1 MTKTTV
7 ERATRLGRVRG
18 FARMGV
24 ETFRGIRYA
33 EPVQRFRASV
43 LAGTPWPGVYDA
55 TVFKA
60 MAVQPDIVPE
70 LYGPVPA
77 APYAED
83 CLFLDIHA
91 PQAPAAAPRPVIVFI
106 HGGSFTGG
114 SGHCYDATAL
124 ALGADAVVVCINYRL
139 GIFAALDLDWLGGE
153 RDGQGQLWLGDQINA
168 LRWVRDNIADYG
180 GDPQRV
186 TIIGESAGAV
196 SVAALCAA
204 PAAAGL
210 VHRAVA
216 CSTGYMIAEA
226 SNDIVGTI
234 AKARRKSRAETIA
247 WLQSAST
254 AELLGLQ
261 KRGKQLSPTPV
272 SRTTLLP
279 GLMEDLIA
287 ARGANAVPLIAGY
300 ATHEGVSLELMVKAA
315 TGLPQFVINI
325 ISYFA
330 ARAIAVHPAKSK
342 DRIKPY
348 LRLLKKAT
356 GNIGFGRAF
365 SDLVWTDG
373 FRRGAHDYAEAT
385 ARAGSKAWL
394 YVMDI
399 PMRFAGRS
407 IPSSHGIDLALTFNV
422 GDDPEATVPPFADH
436 PNANALAR
444 RWVKMLGHFAR
455 HGEPGDALGAW
466 PAYEPLRRAS
476 LRVSGEG
483 CAVEYDADR
492 LYREQVW
499 SRLG

>member
-1 MTKTTV
+1 MIRNTV
-7 ERATRLGRVRG
+7 ERITRLGRVRG
-18 FARMGV
+18 FERMGV
-24 ETFRGIRYA
+24 ENYRGMRYA
-33 EPVQRFRASV
+33 EPVQRFHSSV
-43 LAGTPWPGVYDA
+43 LAETPWQGTYDA

-60 MAVQPDIVPE
+60 LASQPELVPA
-70 LYGPVPA
+70 LYGPPPA

-83 CLFLDIHA
+83 CLFLDIYV
-91 PQAPAAAPRPVIVFI
+91 PQAPASAPRPVIMFI

-114 SGHCYDATAL
+114 SGHCYDGTAL
-124 ALGADAVVVCINYRL
+124 ALGADAIVVCINYRL
-139 GIFAALDLDWLGGE
+139 GIFAGLDLAWLGTE

-168 LRWVRDNIADYG
+168 LRWLRDNIADYG
-180 GDPQRV
+180 GDPQLV

-216 CSTGYMIAEA
+216 CSTGYMIPEA
-226 SNDIVGTI
+226 SNDIIGTI
-234 AKARRKSRAETIA
+234 AKARRKSRQETLVY
-247 WLQSAST
+247 LQTAST
-254 AELLGLQ
+254 EELISFQ
-261 KRGKQLSPTPV
+261 KRGKQLSSTPV
-272 SRTTLLP
+272 SCTTLLP

-315 TGLPQFVINI
+315 TGLPQLAISV
-325 ISYFA
+325 ISYIA
-330 ARAIAVHPAKSK
+330 AQAIAAHGAKRK
-342 DRIKPY
+342 ANVKQY
-348 LRLLKKAT
+348 LRHLKKTA
-356 GNIGFGRAF
+356 GSIGFGSKF

-373 FRRGAHDYAEAT
+373 FRRGAHEYAEST
-385 ARAGSKAWL
+385 HRAGSHGWL

-399 PMRFAGRS
+399 PMRFAGRL

-436 PNANALAR
+436 PNAAALAR

-455 HGEPGDALGAW
+455 HGEPGTALGEW
-466 PAYEPLRRAS
+466 PEYEPTRRAS
-476 LRVSGEG
+476 LKVSGDG
-483 CAVEYDADR
+483 CPVEYDADR

-499 SRLG
+499 ERLA